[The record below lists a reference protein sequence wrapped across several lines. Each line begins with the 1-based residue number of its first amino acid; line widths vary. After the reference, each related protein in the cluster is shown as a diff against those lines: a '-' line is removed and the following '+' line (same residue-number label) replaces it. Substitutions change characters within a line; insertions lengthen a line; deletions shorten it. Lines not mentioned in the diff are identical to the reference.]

1 MLTSTRSKKES
12 ASTISLSD
20 LKRINNI
27 IVPPVK
33 EEDERKFTDSV
44 LKSSSQQRMR
54 NWPDSIEMA

>member
-20 LKRINNI
+20 LKRISNI

-33 EEDERKFTDSV
+33 EEDERKFTD
-44 LKSSSQQRMR
+44 
-54 NWPDSIEMA
+54 